1 MERGD
6 SWEDVIIIFSD
17 IFPGSM
23 LILVRGGWEPGV
35 SLGRGPLLKT
45 KKAANN
51 WHLVEMDSQLDTW
64 GASSEK

>member
-6 SWEDVIIIFSD
+6 SWKDVIIIFSD

-23 LILVRGGWEPGV
+23 LILARGCWEPGV

-45 KKAANN
+45 KKAAHT